1 MVVRKNISLEQ
12 DHLDFLE
19 TLIEE
24 HSGNLSATIRYLI
37 EFAEDMTEH
46 HGSLEEAR
54 HASVGDK
61 YKSPRELMIED
72 GFCAMI
78 DYPLLE
84 WFLKHTKDIMVS
96 PDMLDDIIDPLIINR
111 MSELA
116 DHLNRKWDDDGWQT
130 TLIIEYDNDV
140 APETTICTISGKNM
154 YLNEFLS
161 GMVGLFLA
169 RQKHL
174 GITKV
179 GRRTRSIRMDL
190 QRRESAGVAQDDLLR
205 HFGSLHRVTEAV
217 CANQDFWQDLIN
229 LHTESDYNM
238 VTIHRREFEDLLAN
252 RIPLD
257 TTLVERRAREPGEV
271 SRSEF
276 LGDFKHLCETTRVV
290 KHIDVDGSKILV
302 NHDYR
307 DPVSIGA
314 IKEMLINLLAVNG
327 YACKADEVG
336 RLIAL
341 QLEEL
346 DETDESSRSVRSDGS
361 DEPEGQGEL

>member
-1 MVVRKNISLEQ
+1 
-12 DHLDFLE
+12 
-19 TLIEE
+19 
-24 HSGNLSATIRYLI
+24 
-37 EFAEDMTEH
+37 
-46 HGSLEEAR
+46 
-54 HASVGDK
+54 
-61 YKSPRELMIED
+61 
-72 GFCAMI
+72 
-78 DYPLLE
+78 
-84 WFLKHTKDIMVS
+84 
-96 PDMLDDIIDPLIINR
+96 
-111 MSELA
+111 
-116 DHLNRKWDDDGWQT
+116 
-130 TLIIEYDNDV
+130 
-140 APETTICTISGKNM
+140 M

-190 QRRESAGVAQDDLLR
+190 QRRESAGMAQDDLLR
-205 HFGSLHRVTEAV
+205 YFGNLHHVTEAV
-217 CANQDFWQDLIN
+217 CANQDFWQALIN

-361 DEPEGQGEL
+361 DEPEGQGKL